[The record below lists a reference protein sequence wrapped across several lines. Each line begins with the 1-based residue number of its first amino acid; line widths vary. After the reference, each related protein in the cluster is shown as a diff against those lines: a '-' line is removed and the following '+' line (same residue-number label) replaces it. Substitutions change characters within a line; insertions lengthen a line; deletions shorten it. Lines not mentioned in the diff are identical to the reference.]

1 MPGLFITLEGADG
14 AGKTTQGALLAQ
26 AFRILGYPVV
36 ETREPGGTPVSEA
49 ARRVL
54 LDPSLKGMAPM
65 AEVFLYAAARAQLVS
80 EVIRPALASGA
91 VVICDRFTDSTLAYQ
106 GFGRGLELERLAAIN
121 RMATEGLTPD
131 LTLLL
136 DIDTGE
142 GLGRARQRRPERTE
156 WQGADRMEL
165 EEAAFHERVRR
176 GFLRLAEKDRA
187 RIHPIAAGGAIAEVH
202 RRIIDAARRLAPN
215 LPYCQEE

>member
-26 AFRILGYPVV
+26 AFRKLGFSVV

-54 LDPSLKGMAPM
+54 LDPSLTGMAPM
-65 AEVFLYAAARAQLVS
+65 AEVFLYAAARAQLVT
-80 EVIRPALASGA
+80 EVIQPALAAGA
-91 VVICDRFTDSTLAYQ
+91 VVICDRFIDSTLAYQ
-106 GFGRGLELERLAAIN
+106 GFGRGLPMERLEAIN

-136 DIDTGE
+136 DIDTEE
-142 GLGRARQRRPERTE
+142 GLQRARRRPEQAE
-156 WQGADRMEL
+156 WQGADRMER
-165 EEAAFHERVRR
+165 EAAAFHQRVRR
-176 GFLRLAEKDRA
+176 GFLELAKKEPERVR
-187 RIHPIAAGGAIAEVH
+187 RIPAGGAVAEVH
-202 RRIIDAARRLAPN
+202 CRLIDAARALAPS

>member
-54 LDPSLKGMAPM
+54 LDPSLKGMVPM
-65 AEVFLYAAARAQLVS
+65 AELFLYATARAQLVS

-106 GFGRGLELERLAAIN
+106 GFGRGLDLEQLAAIN
-121 RMATEGLTPD
+121 EMATGGLTPD

-142 GLGRARQRRPERTE
+142 GLVRARLRRPEGTK
-156 WQGADRMEL
+156 WQGVDRMEL

-176 GFLRLAEKDRA
+176 GFLQLAEKDRA
-187 RIHPIAAGGAIAEVH
+187 RICPIAAGGAIAEVH
-202 RRIIDAARRLAPN
+202 RRIIDAARRLVPD
-215 LPYCQEE
+215 LPYCHG